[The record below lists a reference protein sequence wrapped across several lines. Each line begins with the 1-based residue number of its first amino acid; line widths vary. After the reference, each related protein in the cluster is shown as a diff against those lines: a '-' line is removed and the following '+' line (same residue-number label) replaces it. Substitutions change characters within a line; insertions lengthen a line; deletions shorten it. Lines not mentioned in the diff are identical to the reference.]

1 MQEESPCLSSLG
13 GTPSS
18 SHQSPQNSFVSPQ
31 NSFHNN
37 SMSPHQS
44 PHYTSVTH
52 QKSPHYASPSPHPPP
67 IKPHP
72 NTTGGSPANYRTSP
86 RHPSAPR
93 QQQQSSSY
101 QCDPS
106 QQRWNPLEKNKVKK
120 NLPGVTPP
128 LLICP
133 NQNLLKVAPSCKDR
147 VQVNGGGPGR
157 APLHQVQDRKKKMDL
172 TEHFPLLPF
181 PALPIKGAEKGR
193 SMKGKIWKS
202 IDKKNELL
210 QAVSLSAIIW
220 KPKITWWT
228 VGPAQGWQAI
238 QSEAEPV
245 TRTLDSL
252 HLRINLAQPWTSTLP
267 IPSTQAQVLRLPTSC
282 FTAKR
287 RRREVKKKPYNLTIT
302 WGPVSQTGNNWCRT
316 RKVCS
321 KIRF

>member
-1 MQEESPCLSSLG
+1 
-13 GTPSS
+13 
-18 SHQSPQNSFVSPQ
+18 
-31 NSFHNN
+31 
-37 SMSPHQS
+37 MSPHQS

-52 QKSPHYASPSPHPPP
+52 QKSPHYSSPSPHPPP

-72 NTTGGSPANYRTSP
+72 NTTGGSPAKHRTSP

-202 IDKKNELL
+202 IDKKMNLFTL
-210 QAVSLSAIIW
+210 TSCVAFSHHLKAKDYLVDGGTCSRLASDTIGGGTSDSNF
-220 KPKITWWT
+220 KPSDQQP
-228 VGPAQGWQAI
+228 G
-238 QSEAEPV
+238 S
-245 TRTLDSL
+245 TLDFNFADSFDSSSSL
-252 HLRINLAQPWTSTLP
+252 ATPDLLLHSKATPERSEEEALQPDNHLSSSFSNRQQLMSDQEGLFENVLLKGNLYL
-267 IPSTQAQVLRLPTSC
+267 LLLLLM
-282 FTAKR
+282 
-287 RRREVKKKPYNLTIT
+287 KPVIWAFIKCIKLT
-302 WGPVSQTGNNWCRT
+302 
-316 RKVCS
+316 
-321 KIRF
+321 

>member
-52 QKSPHYASPSPHPPP
+52 QKSPHYSSPSPHPPP

-72 NTTGGSPANYRTSP
+72 NTTGGSPAKHRTSP

-202 IDKKNELL
+202 IDKKNEPFHSYKLCRF
-210 QAVSLSAIIW
+210 QPS
-220 KPKITWWT
+220 
-228 VGPAQGWQAI
+228 
-238 QSEAEPV
+238 SE
-245 TRTLDSL
+245 S
-252 HLRINLAQPWTSTLP
+252 Q
-267 IPSTQAQVLRLPTSC
+267 RLPGRRWDL
-282 FTAKR
+282 FKVGKRYNR
-287 RRREVKKKPYNLTIT
+287 RRNL
-302 WGPVSQTGNNWCRT
+302 WLEL
-316 RKVCS
+316 
-321 KIRF
+321 